1 MDDGRLTDST
11 GKVVDFKNTIIVMT
25 SNLGS
30 DLIQSG
36 SKIGFVKDADR
47 GDVLDYE
54 VVKTKVLDSVKN
66 PLNGF
71 RPEFLNRI
79 DSSVVFHPLAPDHIM
94 KIVDILLKD
103 IEIRLLD
110 HGLVMEVN
118 LAAKKYLVENGFDP
132 KMGARPLRRLIQD
145 TIEDQL
151 SEMLLRGKFA
161 AGDSVEVDCVG
172 DKIIIKKSTQR
183 RKAANKESAVPK

>member
-1 MDDGRLTDST
+1 
-11 GKVVDFKNTIIVMT
+11 MT

-36 SKIGFVKDADR
+36 SKIGFVKDGDR

-54 VVKTKVLDSVKN
+54 VVKTKVMDSVKN

-79 DSSVVFHPLAPDHIM
+79 DSSVVFHPLSPDHIM

-103 IEIRLLD
+103 IEIRVLD
-110 HGLVMEVN
+110 HGLVMEVS

-151 SEMLLRGKFA
+151 SEMLLRGKFS

-172 DKIIIKKSTQR
+172 DKIVIKKLTER
-183 RKAANKESAVPK
+183 KKAANKESAVPK

>member
-1 MDDGRLTDST
+1 
-11 GKVVDFKNTIIVMT
+11 MT

-36 SKIGFVKDADR
+36 STIGFVKDADK

-54 VVKTKVLDSVKN
+54 VVKTKVLDSLKN

-79 DSSVVFHPLAPDHIM
+79 DASVVFRPLSPSDIM
-94 KIVDILLKD
+94 QIVDILLKD
-103 IEIRLLD
+103 IEIRVLD
-110 HGLVMEVN
+110 HGLVMEVS
-118 LAAKKYLVENGFDP
+118 LSAKKHLVENGFDP

-151 SEMLLRGKFA
+151 SEMLLRGEFS
-161 AGDSVEVDCVG
+161 AGDSVEVDCMG
-172 DKIIIKKSTQR
+172 NKIIIKKLSKK
-183 RKAANKESAVPK
+183 RKAANKEPAVPK